1 MSHVSQGNNVVT
13 LASML
18 VVQDIKKRYAD
29 VVALDGASFKVEPG
43 RILGFLGRNGAGKTT
58 TMRCVFGLVQ
68 PDSGSVEYNGQPVTP
83 ETRLRFGYMPE
94 ERGLYPK
101 MKVRE
106 QLIHFGRLSGMES
119 ADAGAAADRWLD
131 HLGLTDRADAKVEDL
146 SHGNQQ
152 RVQLATAIV
161 HDPDLLVLDE
171 PFAGLDPIGVGSLTE
186 VLREFASK
194 GASIL
199 FSSHQLDLVEDV
211 CEDIAIVHEGRVVAD
226 GRLSALR
233 DAADYR
239 RLDIEI
245 DGNPWVP
252 DLPGVRTIEENE
264 RMHSTIP
271 ADVSVDR
278 LLGMAREVGTITRFS
293 FEAPGLSDLFR
304 TAVEG

>member
-1 MSHVSQGNNVVT
+1 
-13 LASML
+13 ML
-18 VVQDIKKRYAD
+18 VVDDIKKRFGD
-29 VVALDGASFKVEPG
+29 VVALDGASFEVKPG

-58 TMRCVFGLVQ
+58 TMRCVLGLVA
-68 PDSGSVEYNGQPVTP
+68 PDEGTVLYDGRPVTD

-101 MKVRE
+101 MRVHE
-106 QLIHFGRLSGMES
+106 QLVHFGRLSGMTGED
-119 ADAGAAADRWLD
+119 AAAGATRLLEHLDLGDR
-131 HLGLTDRADAKVEDL
+131 GDAKVDDL

-171 PFAGLDPIGVGSLTE
+171 PFAGLDPIGVASLTE
-186 VLREFASK
+186 IIREFADK

-211 CEDIAIVHEGRVVAD
+211 CEDIAIIHRGRVVAGGNLD
-226 GRLSALR
+226 RLR

-239 RLDIEI
+239 RLDVEI

-252 DLPGVRTIEENE
+252 DVVGARAVVENE
-264 RMHSTIP
+264 RSHAIVPT
-271 ADVSVDR
+271 DVSVDE
-278 LLGMAREVGTITRFS
+278 LLSMARQVGTITRFS
-293 FEAPGLSDLFR
+293 YEPPGLTDIFR